1 MSVVY
6 TVVFLCSNPAVQ
18 KDIHSFGGLQL
29 LCTLIS
35 PTQPDLVQRRALFAL
50 GALLRGNP
58 THQEQFVDS
67 CRGVHILGGT
77 FAERSAR
84 VKAKA
89 VTLVMDIINE
99 QVSKRIWGGGG
110 HSILG
115 SNSA

>member
-1 MSVVY
+1 MSIVY

-67 CRGVHILGGT
+67 CRGFHILGGT
-77 FAERSAR
+77 SAERSAR

-99 QVSKRIWGGGG
+99 QVSGLLYE
-110 HSILG
+110 HEEYLVPQ
-115 SNSA
+115 